1 MEAIA
6 LTLEQQDRICLG
18 RCPLLRGVPADGIAR
33 VLDEPGSKPVSMQIH
48 YLKPIEYEEYAGMK
62 PAELAQLVK
71 SRIAEKI
78 QECTGGCQSE
88 SC

>member
-1 MEAIA
+1 MVPIA
-6 LTLEQQDRICLG
+6 LIDSF
-18 RCPLLRGVPADGIAR
+18 R

-78 QECTGGCQSE
+78 QECTEGRQNE